1 MSNSRPN
8 RNGRG
13 LFAGILLGGILG
25 LLLGGYFGNR
35 LWPAIIGAAVLG
47 VAMYRVNPGGK

>member
-1 MSNSRPN
+1 MTSSRPP

-13 LFAGILLGGILG
+13 LFAGILLGAILG

-35 LWPAIIGAAVLG
+35 LWPAIIGAVVVGAL
-47 VAMYRVNPGGK
+47 MYRVNPGGK